1 MSNSIRNM
9 FHKTPSGRLPA
20 VVAVI
25 AALAAAAAV
34 SASASKQ
41 GETASH
47 ISFPSVSKPA
57 TSLFGVLRNSD
68 ASAVAAASHE
78 LSAATDGMS
87 TESGMFAPTIGE
99 AAQLS
104 VPSPEPGRP
113 AWIMPAKGS
122 VGGLC
127 LYVPDSTE
135 TGAVSCEPEDGA
147 VAGYLFDASYP
158 TLKSDDP
165 LVIGVAPDGVESV
178 TAIAADG
185 AETSVPVVDNGYE
198 IHMTH
203 LRHVLVG
210 EANIDIPGPPPAG

>member
-1 MSNSIRNM
+1 MKRVLIV
-9 FHKTPSGRLPA
+9 A
-20 VVAVI
+20 VVV
-25 AALAAAAAV
+25 ALASVAAV

-41 GETASH
+41 GESASH
-47 ISFPSVSKPA
+47 ISFPHIAEPSA
-57 TSLFGVLRNSD
+57 GLFGVLRSSD
-68 ASAVAAASHE
+68 ASAASAASHE

-87 TESGMFAPTIGE
+87 TEFAPTIGE

-135 TGAVSCEPEDGA
+135 TGAVSCEPEGGA
-147 VAGYLFDASYP
+147 AAGYLFDASYP

-178 TAIAADG
+178 TAITAGG
-185 AETSVPVVDNGYE
+185 AETSVPVVNNGYE
-198 IHMTH
+198 IHMAH

-210 EANIDIPGPPPAG
+210 EANIDIPGPPPAA